1 MTRYRMSPAPRLIL
15 DRARR
20 ESLDAIDRI
29 AERYEHLELANLR
42 ARISEAPLA
51 PPTDP
56 APPAPESAAQPAEES
71 VSDAPEM
78 TEADRVEHTRHMA
91 RVFSPEAI
99 AEAREVLGPKPTNS
113 REVATYIRSVSCLDR
128 AQRDD
133 GWRTVPWAGPD
144 TVVDPFAGLGPAFA
158 NFGEVLEHLRTQ
170 WTLVRRARSSADAR
184 IDPILLTGEPGVGK
198 TYFAAALAE
207 LIGVRMSVFSAGGAQ
222 DGMQLCGSDARWSGS
237 RSGMV
242 FDVLSL
248 HDSAAPVLL
257 VDELDKLAPNSG
269 AYRDTPTNTL
279 LDLLEEDSARRYRD
293 MSLQLEMDASRII
306 VVCTANER
314 ERISP
319 PLLSRLTEFYIAR
332 PTTEQR
338 RSILGGYLAQLME
351 AHECPAGIE
360 LDTPSAEA
368 ALATLDLDIRELLR
382 IARAGFASALAS
394 ESDRVILVPPRRGAA
409 RRRIGFT

>member
-1 MTRYRMSPAPRLIL
+1 M
-15 DRARR
+15 
-20 ESLDAIDRI
+20 
-29 AERYEHLELANLR
+29 
-42 ARISEAPLA
+42 
-51 PPTDP
+51 
-56 APPAPESAAQPAEES
+56 
-71 VSDAPEM
+71 
-78 TEADRVEHTRHMA
+78 
-91 RVFSPEAI
+91 
-99 AEAREVLGPKPTNS
+99 
-113 REVATYIRSVSCLDR
+113 
-128 AQRDD
+128 
-133 GWRTVPWAGPD
+133 PWAGTD
-144 TVVDPFAGLGPAFA
+144 AIVDPFGCLGPEFS

-279 LDLLEEDSARRYRD
+279 LDLLEEDSARRYQD
-293 MSLQLEMDASRII
+293 MSLQLEMDASRVI
-306 VVCTANER
+306 VIATANER

-319 PLLSRLTEFYIAR
+319 PLLSRLTEFHIAR

-338 RSILGGYLAQLME
+338 RLILGGYLAELLVS
-351 AHECPAGIE
+351 HECPATLN
-360 LDTPSAEA
+360 LDEASAEA
-368 ALATLDLDIRELLR
+368 AVAAPDLDIRELLR
-382 IARAGFASALAS
+382 MVRTGFASALAT
-394 ESDRVILVPPRRGAA
+394 ESDRVILSPARRGAA
-409 RRRIGFT
+409 KRRIGFT